1 MPVQLGLN
9 VQRGAGAPDFGS
21 AIGASVANAGEARAK
36 KTLAELQRYIRTPNG
51 GSRAGYIRIVN
62 TTNNDALS
70 FRYKSGG
77 WSQQYRKDRTADALV
92 ALLDTAGVHDARSIV
107 DELFMDKGR
116 YGRVDANRLSALFA
130 NEAVRSALEPPA
142 NPLSPSEQHPAGDV
156 VYSQPGGVVQAQPS
170 PATGVNQQPVAP
182 IQDNDPAKVPARPE
196 PSPAD
201 LARQA
206 RDKFEKVLQPLSLK
220 LFASAGLAR
229 EFVRGSPT
237 FFRGTVAESG
247 RRAEFRNLSDHPVTL
262 APGES
267 FSELGYEDFNREN
280 PNLPDEFKPPTYAFV
295 RRPEASGEE
304 ALAFHCVNLNALPD
318 EFQNTPLQVWATV
331 TEGEVDPQAK
341 PRAAAIAQVEANKA
355 VMQPRAPAG
364 QRKPADLIAALK
376 DQLGLEQDGQMV
388 GKGGFGAVFPAQ
400 YGGGPVMLKLL
411 IQKDQMKPEIIDGQR
426 AGPDEAKLSEAY
438 AAYLDK
444 SRDAQWQKPNV
455 VTPTHYLVE
464 HDDPAGPRYEAIPAA
479 NIKQRARNREDAP
492 DGLKCVGLIMPRAP
506 GDNLSEKLKN
516 GPLTDAEFRSL
527 AKSGLTTAR
536 ALNARGWVH
545 RDLKPANMNLDDHGT
560 HVFDTG
566 LGYKF
571 KKTAQQRQQAEG
583 RSVPQRRNGAFMKPP
598 LFRGPQPGTMGY
610 MHPASGTGI
619 GTQID
624 LHAWAL
630 IFLESRF
637 PALRPGYTIADS
649 DAIGIQGTLGYG
661 ELRPTLDQLQ
671 RQGGD
676 VAVQAAN
683 FKAEMARDGTAAH
696 FIAECLRYADSI
708 SATEWADRQKSD
720 KWLAELQQHPAI
732 R

>member
-9 VQRGAGAPDFGS
+9 VQRGARAPDFGD
-21 AIGASVANAGEARAK
+21 AIDKSVADAGEATAK
-36 KTLAELQRYIRTPNG
+36 NTLAELQRYIRTPNG
-51 GSRAGYIRIVN
+51 ELRAGHIRIVN

-77 WSQQYRKDRTADALV
+77 WSQQYRIDRTADALV
-92 ALLDTAGVHDARSIV
+92 ALLHTAGVRDARAIV
-107 DELFMDKGR
+107 DQLFMDKGR
-116 YGRVDANRLSALFA
+116 YGRVDARSLSELFA

-142 NPLSPSEQHPAGDV
+142 NPPSPPEQHPSSQALP
-156 VYSQPGGVVQAQPS
+156 SQPGGEVQAWPEQAPVVIQP
-170 PATGVNQQPVAP
+170 PVAP
-182 IQDNDPAKVPARPE
+182 IQGQAPAQVPAKRE

-201 LARQA
+201 IARQA
-206 RDKFEKVLQPLSLK
+206 KAKFERVLHPLCQK
-220 LFASAGLAR
+220 LFGNPLGR
-229 EFVRGSPT
+229 EFAGGAQP
-237 FFRGTVAESG
+237 FFRATVAESG

-267 FSELGYEDFNREN
+267 FSELGYEEFNQAH
-280 PNLPDEFKPPTYAFV
+280 PNVPDEFTPPTYAFV
-295 RRPEASGEE
+295 RRPEAGGEE
-304 ALAFHCVNLNALPD
+304 ALAFHWVNLNALPD

-331 TEGEVDPQAK
+331 TEGEVDPQAE
-341 PRAAAIAQVEANKA
+341 PRAAAIAHLEANKA

-411 IQKDQMKPEIIDGQR
+411 IQNNQVTPEIIDGQR

-506 GDNLSEKLKN
+506 GDNLSEKLRN

-545 RDLKPANMNLDDHGT
+545 RDLKPANMNLDGNGA

-571 KKTAQQRQQAEG
+571 RKTARQRLQAEG
-583 RSVPQRRNGAFMKPP
+583 KSAPQRRNGTFEKPP
-598 LFRGPQPGTMGY
+598 LFRGAQPGTTGY
-610 MHPASGTGI
+610 MHPASGTGV

-630 IFLESRF
+630 IFLESKF
-637 PALRPGYTIADS
+637 PALRPGWTIADS
-649 DAIGIQGTLGYG
+649 DAIGIPGTLGYG
-661 ELRPTLDQLQ
+661 ELGATLDQLQ

-683 FKAEMARDGTAAH
+683 FKAEMARNGTPAH
-696 FIAECLRYADSI
+696 FIAECLRHADSI

-720 KWLAELQQHPAI
+720 KWLADLQQHPAI